1 MRLLLNDAFA
11 AAPIV
16 HPFTAGWVE
25 EPGGL
30 EVVATAGLR
39 ASGVGA
45 SDMALLPLAEF
56 AHIQASHGIVPEVA
70 VVAGNAGMVAMRC
83 PVRPDEIGITPVRL
97 WEVDG
102 TAELLARATL
112 RAFYGIHASAW
123 TREDDAAGEVAIVSG
138 AMAVQPP
145 EAGFSEDLCRAW
157 VILTGLRAVDHVL
170 VAPKQS
176 EPDAWRSAL
185 GMLTDLRAA
194 GHERR
199 RELRREM
206 AEPFGLDRD
215 RLAEVQNAYTFAL
228 DADDRRSLQLLL
240 QRGTPGS
247 NYPGVRDVT
256 FLEGSHPDRDARGE

>member
-1 MRLLLNDAFA
+1 MRLLLNNAFS

-16 HPFTAGWVE
+16 HPFVAGWVIA
-25 EPGGL
+25 PADID
-30 EVVATAGLR
+30 VAELVGLR
-39 ASGVGA
+39 ASDVAAG
-45 SDMALLPLAEF
+45 DCALIPLAEF
-56 AHIQASHGIVPEVA
+56 AFLHETHQIVPDVA

-102 TAELLARATL
+102 AAEILARATL
-112 RAFYGIHASAW
+112 HSFYGIHAAIW
-123 TREDDAAGEVAIVSG
+123 TRSDAEPAEVVIVSG
-138 AMAVQPP
+138 ATAIALP

-157 VILTGLRAVDHVL
+157 VILTGMRAVDHVL
-170 VAPKQS
+170 VAPRAVDREAL
-176 EPDAWRSAL
+176 EPMLRFLAL
-185 GMLTDLRAA
+185 LLAT

-199 RELRREM
+199 RELRREI

-228 DADDRRSLQLLL
+228 NAEDRASLALLL

-247 NYPGVRDVT
+247 AYPMVEEIA
-256 FLEGSHPDRDARGE
+256 FLPDAP